1 MSQQYYDNLRESVE
15 ETGHLKQ
22 IINDM
27 PLTLLSKI
35 TNSYLLE
42 EETQQLKDSYY
53 KLIRDMPDAEFEEV
67 LNILRKE
74 LQIKT

>member
-74 LQIKT
+74 LQIKA